1 MASTECHH
9 AQDGL
14 RLLLLEPPQWWLVL
28 NGLKIVT
35 IETLSKVDSIE
46 CLHAQDSL
54 EIVTSETLLPEIGLF
69 LWS

>member
-14 RLLLLEPPQWWLVL
+14 
-28 NGLKIVT
+28 KIVT
-35 IETLSKVDSIE
+35 IETLSRVDSTE